1 MNPWRIKS
9 SESILA
15 LAILLGLGFSSS
27 GLAQEQ
33 IRVLTFNLRYASAYD
48 GANNWINTN
57 QIPER
62 RAVAAGIINGKLPDI
77 VGLQEGE
84 AAQLDYL
91 QSAVSNFYAFVRQG
105 PSGGSGNEN
114 AAFGY
119 NVNRIRLLDH
129 GVISLGNSP
138 GGGYWNNVP
147 GTPFNPWD
155 LFPENNFA
163 FPRLALWARLEWR
176 ATGQQFLFT
185 TTHFD
190 TFNTNNA
197 GESQWKSARLI
208 VDNVWNRNARM
219 PRSPLA
225 IVVGDFNG
233 SQNDRAW
240 KLFKGSLT
248 NNGIAGDFRDA
259 WEETR
264 GGFAN
269 AGTIHNFS
277 GGTPPGS
284 DRIDWVLF
292 RGGFSATSAEIVTNR
307 TQASV
312 LSPPST
318 RTQYPSDHYPFF
330 AVLNFPALQA
340 DFDRDGLPD
349 ALEQASPL
357 SSPTVADSDGDG
369 LLDGEE
375 DLDGDGSVDGGE
387 TDPSNGT
394 DVQKPTDIRNFQMDG
409 RTDFQTALWASHG
422 LNLFGAFDGRYL
434 YVATQDAGEGN
445 DHFIFVTTN
454 PTAAVNMPWAKAGQV
469 AAWDAFLA
477 DENDGGFAG
486 WFDRNKA
493 QITNLF
499 AARAATYYQNDGRLE
514 GVLDLAAIYGAG
526 FTQTVYVAAGPYG
539 TADGGNLYPPS
550 QVPEGNGD
558 GNLVGAAEFFAFNGD
573 ADGDGINDAAD
584 PDRDG
589 DQMPDAWET
598 AWGLDPDSGSGTN
611 GPTGDIDEDGME
623 NLGEYRAGFDP
634 RNADSVLRLNPLAF
648 PTEQIALSWTGLQSR
663 IYHVEQASGSGLA
676 AGSWTQKVQ
685 ASSATGFPFVTL
697 QVLQAA
703 TNSPI
708 YFRLQSH

>member
-1 MNPWRIKS
+1 MKLRRGMS
-9 SESILA
+9 SGPVLAAVLA
-15 LAILLGLGFSSS
+15 L
-27 GLAQEQ
+27 GLADAAWSQQQ
-33 IRVLTFNLRYASAYD
+33 IRVMTFNLRYASAAD

-62 RAVAAGIINGKLPDI
+62 RAVAAGILNAQVPDL

-84 AAQLDYL
+84 AGQLDDL

-114 AAFGY
+114 AAFAY
-119 NVNRIRLLDH
+119 NVERIRLLDS

-155 LFPENNFA
+155 LYPENNFA
-163 FPRLALWARLEWR
+163 FPRLALWAQLEWR
-176 ATGQQFLFT
+176 ATGQPFLFT

-190 TFNTNNA
+190 TFNNANN

-208 VDNVWNRNARM
+208 VDNAGTRTRRM

-248 NNGIAGDFRDA
+248 NNGVAGDYRDA
-259 WEETR
+259 WEDVH
-264 GGFAN
+264 GDFAN
-269 AGTIHNFS
+269 AGTIHNYS

-284 DRIDWVLF
+284 DRIDWILF
-292 RGGFSATSAEIVTNR
+292 RGGFSAARAEIVTNR
-307 TQASV
+307 AQASV
-312 LSPPST
+312 LAPPGS

-330 AVLNFPALQA
+330 AILNFPALAA

-349 ALEQASPL
+349 AREQASPL
-357 SSPTVADSDGDG
+357 SSPTDADSDGDG

-375 DLDGDGSVDGGE
+375 DLDGDGSVAGGE

-394 DVQKPTDIRNFQMDG
+394 DTQKPTDIRHYQMDG
-409 RTDFQTALWASHG
+409 RPDFQTGLWASHG

-477 DENDGGFAG
+477 DENDNGFAG

-493 QITNLF
+493 QITNVF
-499 AARAATYYQNDGRLE
+499 AARATTYYQNGGALE
-514 GVLDLAAIYGAG
+514 GVLDLAALYGAG
-526 FTQTVYVAAGPYG
+526 FAQTVYVAAAPYG
-539 TADGGNLYPPS
+539 TADGGNLYTPA

-573 ADGDGINDAAD
+573 ADGDGINDTAD

-589 DQMPDAWET
+589 DRLPDAWEI
-598 AWGLDPDSGSGTN
+598 AWGLDPASGTGTN
-611 GPTGDIDEDGME
+611 GPAGDIDQDGMD
-623 NLGEYRAGFDP
+623 NLAEFRAGFDP
-634 RNADSVLRLNPLAF
+634 RDAASVLRLNPPVFAAD
-648 PTEQIALSWTGLQSR
+648 QIALSWTGLQSR
-663 IYHVEQASGSGLA
+663 VYRVEQAAGQGLETGA
-676 AGSWTQKVQ
+676 WTQKVQ
-685 ASSATGFPFVTL
+685 TSSATTFPFVTL
-697 QVLQAA
+697 HVLQPA
-703 TNSPI
+703 TSTPAF
-708 YFRLQSH
+708 FRLH